1 MNASISHSFVVRGI
15 VMAGLLLV
23 ATHGAWAAA
32 AFTVP
37 AGERQ
42 LFLDDV
48 GIAKIENLT
57 RTMHPPAK
65 KGAVIRPDYHS
76 GVRSYQTRSAPMWDR
91 DAKVFRYWLH
101 GVPSD
106 IGPVW
111 TCSYVESKDGLFWTR
126 PNLGQVEYRGSRDN
140 NYPIGSA
147 VYGVYDPTD
156 PDPTRR
162 FKSLTRKPGP
172 GCHLLQ
178 PLASDGITWREVG
191 NKTLKMRKG
200 DEDNFSFSPIDHL
213 FIATLRHNGGPYGR
227 AVDLATSKDFE
238 SWKHHGL
245 IFHADKKDQEV
256 GIRRIKERLAD
267 PTLKQTEYDVPS
279 TYSVQVYNMGVFRYE
294 SMYIGLPSMYHQ
306 TGTVPPSWPGFKKM
320 HLSPNIRAAV
330 SKQGDYTGFYNI
342 QLVCSRTMMLNT
354 WKRLGDRQPFIKTSR
369 LGAGAYDTQTIIGP
383 SNAVVRGDELWFYYT
398 GIRRYA
404 LISCGGEPGYD
415 DYFPDAGAICL
426 AVLRRDGF
434 ISLDAGT
441 RKGTILTDPFKAPG
455 GKLFVNVA
463 GGKGGELRVDVLDA
477 SGKVLAASEPVV
489 GDQPRAEVTWQK
501 DKTAAFGGKVVSLR
515 FSVRNASFYS
525 YWLE

>member
-1 MNASISHSFVVRGI
+1 MPKAKWIPNVLWSCVVVVVIGSE
-15 VMAGLLLV
+15 MC
-23 ATHGAWAAA
+23 AADG

-48 GIAKIENLT
+48 GIAKIESLT
-57 RTMHPPAK
+57 RTMHQPAK

-76 GVRSYQTRSAPMWDR
+76 GVTSYQTRSAPMWDR

-101 GVPSD
+101 GTPNDMGNVGSL
-106 IGPVW
+106 G
-111 TCSYVESKDGLFWTR
+111 TCSYVESKDGLFWSR
-126 PNLGQVEYRGSRDN
+126 PNLGQIEYRGSRDN
-140 NYPIGSA
+140 NYPRGSP
-147 VYGVYDPTD
+147 VYAVYDPTD

-162 FKSLTRKPGP
+162 FKSIKRKGRPGY
-172 GCHLLQ
+172 HLLQ

-191 NKTLKMRKG
+191 KTLKVLVG

-256 GIRRIKERLAD
+256 GIRRTKERLAD

-294 SMYIGLPSMYHQ
+294 SLYIGLPSMYHQ

-320 HLSPNIRAAV
+320 HLSPNIKDCV
-330 SKQGDYTGFYNI
+330 SKYGDHTGFYNV

-441 RKGTILTDPFKAPG
+441 RKGTILTEPFKAPG

-463 GGKGGELRVDVLDA
+463 GGKGGELRVEVLDEA
-477 SGKVLAASEPVV
+477 DKVLAVSAPLR
-489 GDQPRAEVTWQK
+489 GDSLRGEMKWQQGNIADLK
-501 DKTAAFGGKVVSLR
+501 GNAVSLR
-515 FSVRNASFYS
+515 FTLHNAQFYS